1 MKQILDEI
9 RVLFV
14 NMFTNNSVEETLNV
28 PENPFS
34 QERLA
39 GLPGGMTR
47 MGAAIIKGKLD
58 GHAASSANR
67 LSPSTVGLFFFG
79 TVARLRL
86 SFSRELGR
94 RKALLCFD
102 DLDLLH
108 IDWLRHS
115 RVELVPVNTCKWQL
129 Y

>member
-1 MKQILDEI
+1 M
-9 RVLFV
+9 

-67 LSPSTVGLFFFG
+67 RTDETFFLWYCGAPEAVFLER
-79 TVARLRL
+79 ARKKKG
-86 SFSRELGR
+86 FT
-94 RKALLCFD
+94 LL
-102 DLDLLH
+102 
-108 IDWLRHS
+108 
-115 RVELVPVNTCKWQL
+115 
-129 Y
+129 

>member
-1 MKQILDEI
+1 M
-9 RVLFV
+9 

-58 GHAASSANR
+58 GHAASSANFNT
-67 LSPSTVGLFFFG
+67 LTPLDTFFRWYCG
-79 TVARLRL
+79 TPEAVFLERARKKKG
-86 SFSRELGR
+86 FT
-94 RKALLCFD
+94 LL
-102 DLDLLH
+102 
-108 IDWLRHS
+108 
-115 RVELVPVNTCKWQL
+115 
-129 Y
+129 